1 MSAATADRILRMTLK
16 NILNSKTPEDALGLD
31 RGAPQSDVE
40 TAYRD
45 DPRLKIR
52 RRAVDATRLI
62 PTTQASSRAAST
74 PTSTAPTAARSQ
86 ATKRPRP

>member
-52 RRAVDATRLI
+52 RAVDATRLI
-62 PTTQASSRAAST
+62 PTQASSRAAST

>member
-31 RGAPQSDVE
+31 HGAPQSDVE
-40 TAYRD
+40 TA
-45 DPRLKIR
+45 
-52 RRAVDATRLI
+52 RAVDATRLI
-62 PTTQASSRAAST
+62 PTQASSRAAST